1 MKQKRLPEGITVRHG
16 RSCPAREGKR
26 CRCDP
31 NYQAQVWSARDGKRL
46 SRSFPTLAAA
56 RTWRQDALVALRQGK
71 IRPSGSATLREA
83 ARDWL
88 DRRSCRRNQEPL
100 RRPLQALRATELRD
114 SAAEADLARDR
125 RSKDF

>member
-46 SRSFPTLAAA
+46 SRTFPHSPRRERGAKTRWSRYVRERFAPRDQRRFGKPPATGSTAQLLA
-56 RTWRQDALVALRQGK
+56 Q
-71 IRPSGSATLREA
+71 SGTAQAIGTSP
-83 ARDWL
+83 
-88 DRRSCRRNQEPL
+88 RRSG
-100 RRPLQALRATELRD
+100 ATR
-114 SAAEADLARDR
+114 
-125 RSKDF
+125 